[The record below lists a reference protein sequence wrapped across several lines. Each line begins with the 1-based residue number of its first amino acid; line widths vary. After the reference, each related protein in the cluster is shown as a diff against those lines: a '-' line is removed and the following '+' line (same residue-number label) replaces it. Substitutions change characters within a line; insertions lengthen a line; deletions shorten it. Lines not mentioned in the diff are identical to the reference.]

1 MDKTRDDNIGSSAV
15 NIEKKKK
22 KKLVK
27 MMAGTNMFTLQASLI
42 ILSILHVSVF
52 VQYSVASAAAA
63 SEMPQPLLPPQ
74 RSLRKVL
81 KETEPLL
88 FNAIADSSGLYVMTK
103 YT

>member
-1 MDKTRDDNIGSSAV
+1 
-15 NIEKKKK
+15 
-22 KKLVK
+22 

-63 SEMPQPLLPPQ
+63 SASEMPQPLLPPQ

-81 KETEPLL
+81 KETEPVL
-88 FNAIADSSGLYVMTK
+88 FNAIADSSG
-103 YT
+103 